1 MKLFSFLVLALGA
14 IVLNSTIAFTQNPAN
29 QYYSF
34 TEYQGIAAERV
45 AEFDA
50 YYEKA
55 VIPALNRQGVDVV
68 GVFQRA
74 KPNDDGTTSLFVLIP
89 LSGPAQLP
97 KLMSELAKDSQ
108 FIADGK
114 AFLETD
120 HKKPPYTR
128 ARSELLLA
136 FDCFP
141 KAKIPTQKSAGKD
154 RLFELRVYESPTDL
168 LGHLKVEMF
177 NSGEVPI
184 FLDCVIQPVFMGQ
197 AIVGDKLPNL
207 TYMTVYDNA
216 EQRDE
221 CWKKFQKHPDWQ
233 VLKAVKKYEGT
244 VSKIHKTDLLPR
256 PYSQL

>member
-1 MKLFSFLVLALGA
+1 MKFMSFLALALGW
-14 IVLNSTIAFTQNPAN
+14 IVVNPTVALSQNPAN
-29 QYYSF
+29 QYFSL
-34 TEYQGIAAERV
+34 TEYQGIVPDRI
-45 AEFDA
+45 AEFDD
-50 YYEKA
+50 YFEKA
-55 VIPALNRQGVDVV
+55 VIPALNRKGIDVV

-74 KPNDDGTTSLFVLIP
+74 KPNDDGTTSLFVLVP
-89 LSGPAQLP
+89 LSSPSQLP
-97 KLMSELAKDSQ
+97 NLLSELAGDSE
-108 FIADGK
+108 FIADGQS
-114 AFLETD
+114 FLETD
-120 HKKPPYTR
+120 HKKPPYVR
-128 ARSELLLA
+128 ARSEMLLA

-141 KAKIPTQKSAGKD
+141 KVKIPTQKSAGKD

-184 FLDCVIQPVFMGQ
+184 FLDCGIQPVFMGQ
-197 AIVGDKLPNL
+197 AFVGDKLPNL

-233 VLKAVKKYEGT
+233 VLKGVKKYEGT